1 MFAKHGPA
9 RACVA
14 ALFALV
20 LSACGVGGDSGRSAS
35 PALNQAPT
43 ANAGADQSVKR
54 NASGAQN
61 YPPSVYANGDQGV
74 PRRAQVTLFAWGWD
88 PENDPL
94 TITWEQTEGP
104 PVTLANA
111 NTFTPSFVA
120 PEDATRLRF
129 EVRASDGTQ
138 TSAPAAVVVNVRNY
152 APYVYSVTLSPNAP
166 RTADD
171 LLFNAYQGDPDNDAL
186 TTTYEWR
193 RNGTLITSQ
202 TSATFPASLT
212 TKNDVIVA
220 RISVSDGF
228 ETTTAEATTTI
239 LDSPAVL
246 TVQPQPPTTLNYG
259 DTARFTVTG
268 SDVDGDPVDLEV
280 AHGPAGFSI
289 DSSGEVTWTAA
300 GPLFDRV
307 TDFNWGVRARSNAAT
322 LLAGT
327 FEVTDA
333 NRLYPLSRGPIRIPS
348 LHGGLQIG
356 DFDANGSP
364 EILVAGTRGL
374 YELRN
379 NGASYQQS
387 WAYPFEVDP
396 TEIYWNEMHA
406 VAARDL
412 NGDGR
417 QEIFFSKGNVL
428 VKLDGV
434 GRREIARAAHSCLAL
449 KFADLEADGQL
460 ELVCLDGLY
469 KFDPTRLTVL
479 DPTTLA
485 VIWSTATLELG
496 NSMAIGNVDGD
507 PALEIV
513 TAGGYVYDGQSRQ
526 NEWTHTQAFGI
537 AVDTG
542 DMDGNGVQEIVGIV
556 DWTAVRVYSA
566 VAHSLLWEYVP
577 AFRDLDAVHVA
588 DANSDGRVEA
598 IVANGQG
605 GYVMGIG
612 YNTTQQQLELQ
623 WQVASQDSGVTS
635 IAVGNVDGDS
645 APEVVWGVG
654 WNSSGRDDFVI
665 AGFSP
670 TARVEWQSTS
680 QPTADGPF
688 YGGALARIGAGDT
701 RLMFMT
707 PKTESSYAGTRAIA
721 LDSAAGTLAYSRD
734 IGSNWLSSR
743 GIDLVDYDND
753 NIDELFLGT
762 SVRQG
767 HFSIYDFA
775 TDTIEWESPEPPR
788 NESPLVATHADVNG
802 DGYQDLIGLTTNG
815 YIYVYDVHAQA
826 LLWKS
831 TVLGGLGTDIVAA
844 DLDDDGE
851 SEIVVATTTR
861 IVVYGKSLLGAA
873 FVERASQQVSYIADL
888 LVSDLDGDNEL
899 EIYGLYSDVSTL
911 ATLHVYDNSLQ
922 PIRSL
927 PLGVPANTLFTEESS
942 FRRKNLLIGT
952 GSESQPGSVEI
963 WAIDPVSAAE
973 VWRSPLLV
981 GRVSL
986 NSLRYVDA
994 DRDGDQEI
1002 SFGTTYQMYLTR

>member
-1 MFAKHGPA
+1 MFTKHGPP
-9 RACVA
+9 RACVV
-14 ALFALV
+14 ALSALV
-20 LSACGVGGDSGRSAS
+20 LSAWG
-35 PALNQAPT
+35 
-43 ANAGADQSVKR
+43 AGADQSVKR
-54 NASGAQN
+54 NDTVTLDGSAQN
-61 YPPSVYANGDQGV
+61 DPPLVYTNGDQWV

-88 PENDPL
+88 PENDPM

-104 PVTLANA
+104 PVTLTNA

-138 TSAPAAVVVNVRNY
+138 TSAPAAVVVDVQNY
-152 APYVYSVTLSPNAP
+152 APYVGPVTLSPNAP
-166 RTADD
+166 RTTDD
-171 LLFNAYQGDPDNDAL
+171 LVVDAYQVDPDNDAL

-193 RNGTLITSQ
+193 RNGTLIAAQ

-220 RISVSDGF
+220 RVSVSDGF

-239 LDSPAVL
+239 LDSPPVL
-246 TVQPQPPTTLNYG
+246 TAQPQPPTTLNYG
-259 DTARFTVTG
+259 DTAHFTVTA
-268 SDVDGDPVDLEV
+268 SDADGDPVDLEV

-289 DSSGEVTWTAA
+289 DNSGEVTWTAA

-307 TDFNWGVRARSNAAT
+307 TDFNWGVRVRGDAASLMT
-322 LLAGT
+322 GS

-333 NRLYPLSRGPIRIPS
+333 NRLYPLSRGPIRIPG

-356 DFDANGSP
+356 DFDGNGSP

-396 TEIYWNEMHA
+396 TDIYTNEMHA

-417 QEIFFSKGNVL
+417 QEIFFSKGSVL

-434 GRREIARAAHSCLAL
+434 GRREMARTSHSCLGL
-449 KFADLEADGQL
+449 EFADLEADGHV
-460 ELVCLDGLY
+460 ELVCLEGRY
-469 KFDPTRLTVL
+469 KWDPTQLTVL
-479 DPTTLA
+479 DPANLA
-485 VIWSTATLELG
+485 VLWSTSTMELG
-496 NSMAIGNVDGD
+496 NSMAVGNVDGD

-526 NEWTHTQAFGI
+526 NEWTHTQPFGV

-542 DMDGNGVQEIVGIV
+542 DLDGNGVEEIVGIV

-566 VAHSLLWEYVP
+566 VAHLPLWEYVP
-577 AFRDLDAVHVA
+577 ASNDLDAVHVA

-598 IVANGQG
+598 IVANGQR

-635 IAVGNVDGDS
+635 IAVGNVDSDS

-670 TARVEWQSTS
+670 AASVEWQSTS

-688 YGGALARIGAGDT
+688 YGGALARIGAGET

-707 PKTESSYAGTRAIA
+707 PKTESSYGGMRAIA

-734 IGSNWLSSR
+734 IGSNWLTSR
-743 GIDLVDYDND
+743 AIDLVDYDND
-753 NIDELFLGT
+753 GVDELFLGT
-762 SVRQG
+762 SVFRQG
-767 HFSIYDFA
+767 HFCVYDIA
-775 TDTIEWESPEPPR
+775 TDTIEWESPQVPR

-802 DGYQDLIGLTTNG
+802 DGYQDLIGLTSAG
-815 YIYVYDVHAQA
+815 YIYVYDVHARA

-831 TVLGGLGTDIVAA
+831 TALGGLGTDIVAA

-851 SEIVVATTTR
+851 SEIVVATSTR
-861 IVVYGKSLLGAA
+861 IVLYGKSLLGAA
-873 FVERASQQVSYIADL
+873 FVERASQQVNYVVDL

-899 EIYGLYSDVSTL
+899 EIYGLHSDVGTL

-922 PIRSL
+922 PVRSL
-927 PLGVPANTLFTEESS
+927 PLGVPASTLFTEESS

-952 GSESQPGSVEI
+952 GSDSQPGSVEL

-973 VWRSPLLV
+973 VWRSPLLM
-981 GRVSL
+981 GRISL

-994 DRDGDQEI
+994 DQDGDQEI
-1002 SFGTTYQMYLTR
+1002 SFGTTHSMYLTR